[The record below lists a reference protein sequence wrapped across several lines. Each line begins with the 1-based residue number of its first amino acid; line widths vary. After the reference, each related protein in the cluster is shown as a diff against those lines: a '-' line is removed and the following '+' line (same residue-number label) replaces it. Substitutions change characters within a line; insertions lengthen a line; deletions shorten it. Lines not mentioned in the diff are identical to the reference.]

1 MTSKQI
7 YEAVAIELNKI
18 QAPTLKLYEFN
29 YFLNQA
35 IQ

>member
-7 YEAVAIELNKI
+7 YEAVAIELSKV
-18 QAPTLKLYEFN
+18 QAPSLKLYDFN

-35 IQ
+35 IL

>member
-7 YEAVAIELNKI
+7 YEATAIELSKV

-29 YFLNQA
+29 YFFNQA
-35 IQ
+35 IR